1 MIIYFLNFYNI
12 IYSRVN
18 YSRVNNIEFIVREKE
33 LKNRYNSKDKEFG
46 IIYGKRQIEKS
57 SLINEFFK
65 DKN

>member
-1 MIIYFLNFYNI
+1 M
-12 IYSRVN
+12 
-18 YSRVNNIEFIVREKE
+18 EFIGRKK

-46 IIYGKRQIEKS
+46 IIYSKRQIEKS